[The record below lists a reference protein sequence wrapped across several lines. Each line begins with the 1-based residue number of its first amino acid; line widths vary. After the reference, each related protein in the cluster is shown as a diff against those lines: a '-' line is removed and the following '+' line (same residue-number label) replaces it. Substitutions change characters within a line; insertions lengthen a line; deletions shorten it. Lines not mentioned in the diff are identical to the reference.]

1 MINFDD
7 TKQRLLKL
15 DTACICDADKIL
27 NLNLRVMDSGMR
39 PIRTG
44 LKLIGCAHTVTCHN
58 DFLTVV
64 KALRDAT
71 PGEVIVID
79 SQNSHKALTG
89 ELFPTEAARKGLAGI
104 VNDGPCRDTA
114 VVRTMEI
121 PCYARS
127 VSCVPGTT
135 NQLFA
140 TQIPITCGSI
150 TVNPG
155 DILFGDDDGVVVA
168 TIEELDILIPEAED
182 IQRREDRLL
191 KGMADGVSLLEMLN
205 FEEHCSNIC
214 NGKESQ
220 LKFQV

>member
-15 DTACICDADKIL
+15 NTACICDADKIL

-44 LKLIGCAHTVTCHN
+44 LKLVGYAHTVTCHN

-64 KALRDAT
+64 KALRDAAQ
-71 PGEVIVID
+71 GEVIVID

-114 VVRTMEI
+114 AVRTMEI

-127 VSCVPGTT
+127 VSCVSGTT
-135 NQLFA
+135 NQLFE
-140 TQIPITCGSI
+140 TQIPVICGSI
-150 TVNPG
+150 IVNPG
-155 DILFGDDDGVVVA
+155 DILFGDDDGIIVT
-168 TIEELDILIPEAED
+168 TIKELDALIPAAED
-182 IQRREDRLL
+182 IQRSEDRLL
-191 KGMADGVSLLEMLN
+191 QEMANGVSLLEMLN
-205 FEEHCSNIC
+205 FEEHCTNIH

-220 LKFQV
+220 LRFQV